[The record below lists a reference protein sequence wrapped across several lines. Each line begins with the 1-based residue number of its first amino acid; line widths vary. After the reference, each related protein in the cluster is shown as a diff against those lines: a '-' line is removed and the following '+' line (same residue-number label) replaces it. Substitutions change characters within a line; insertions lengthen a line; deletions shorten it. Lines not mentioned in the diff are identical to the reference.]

1 LGGTGSSQSRLTRN
15 IINKNYYADFAEAV
29 NFNFSD
35 AGLFGV
41 KIQGAAD

>member
-1 LGGTGSSQSRLTRN
+1 M
-15 IINKNYYADFAEAV
+15 IVVNKNSYADHAESV

-41 KIQGAAD
+41 KIQGSAD